1 MSKCTVDCLS
11 WLIDLVAVLHCRH
24 KRDADSLG
32 GLETDTAGLVQ
43 ARIMKE
49 FVDEGNRGELGLG
62 SYDTAKRLAK
72 IIDDYTPL

>member
-11 WLIDLVAVLHCRH
+11 WLIDLVAVLHGRC
-24 KRDADSLG
+24 KRDADSLD
-32 GLETDTAGLVQ
+32 GLETDAAGLVQ
-43 ARIMKE
+43 TRIMGE
-49 FVDEGNRGELGLG
+49 FVDEGNWEELD

>member
-1 MSKCTVDCLS
+1 MSKCTVNCLS
-11 WLIDLVAVLHCRH
+11 WLIDLVAVLHGR
-24 KRDADSLG
+24 RERNADSLD

-43 ARIMKE
+43 AGIWKE
-49 FVDEGNRGELGLG
+49 FVDKRNWGERD

>member
-1 MSKCTVDCLS
+1 MSRCKVDCLS
-11 WLIDLVAVLHCRH
+11 WLIDLVAVLHGRH

-43 ARIMKE
+43 ARVMKE
-49 FVDEGNRGELGLG
+49 FVDEGNREELD
-62 SYDTAKRLAK
+62 SYNTAKRLAK

>member
-1 MSKCTVDCLS
+1 MSKCTGDCLS
-11 WLIDLVAVLHCRH
+11 WLIDLVAVLRI
-24 KRDADSLG
+24 RRERNG
-32 GLETDTAGLVQ
+32 GSFDGLVTDTAGSVQ

-49 FVDEGNRGELGLG
+49 FVEEGDWVELD